1 MSATIYQDNVARFAT
16 TRESRQRELDTIAAN
31 RKRDIDATLA
41 DFDRA
46 LRNARHADDPRA
58 AVRQACADVAVRL
71 GGLGVVR

>member
-1 MSATIYQDNVARFAT
+1 MSTTLYQDNVARFAT

-31 RKRDIDATLA
+31 RKRDIEEAFA

-58 AVRQACADVAVRL
+58 AVEQACADVAGRL
-71 GGLGVVR
+71 GGLGVWR